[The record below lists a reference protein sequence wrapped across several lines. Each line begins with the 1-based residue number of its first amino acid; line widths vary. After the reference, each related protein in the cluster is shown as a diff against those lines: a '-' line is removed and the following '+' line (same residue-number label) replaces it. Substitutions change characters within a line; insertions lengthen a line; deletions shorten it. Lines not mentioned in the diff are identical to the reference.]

1 MSRDFPSHVD
11 PWRLVSSGQGFSGT
25 WPLNRFE
32 RLAPMLA
39 PPLDGEVSFTLKF
52 GRDTN
57 GLPVVDVAASAT
69 LPLRCQRTLERF
81 LHPLEQRSRLGLV
94 RDEADDVTLPEDYEP
109 LVVSEGQVA
118 LTDIV
123 EDELILAVPL
133 IPASAGESVDA
144 GFGPAVEESENPF
157 AKLGELGLGKR

>member
-1 MSRDFPSHVD
+1 M
-11 PWRLVSSGQGFSGT
+11 
-25 WPLNRFE
+25 
-32 RLAPMLA
+32 
-39 PPLDGEVSFTLKF
+39 
-52 GRDTN
+52 
-57 GLPVVDVAASAT
+57 VDVAASAT

-81 LHPLEQRSRLGLV
+81 LHSLEQRSRLGLV